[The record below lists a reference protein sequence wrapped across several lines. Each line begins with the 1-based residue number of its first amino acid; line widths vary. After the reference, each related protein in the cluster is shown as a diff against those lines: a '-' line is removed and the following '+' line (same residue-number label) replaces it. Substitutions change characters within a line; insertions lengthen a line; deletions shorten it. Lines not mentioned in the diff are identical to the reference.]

1 MEGNL
6 LTLDNL
12 REQLSNE
19 TNKDIS
25 KKELIETLIDMGVLI
40 RHTRRNI
47 MSSQGFN
54 NGYLALSNTA
64 DIDGRYRGY
73 YTEKLKKKLLD
84 MFKESEE

>member
-1 MEGNL
+1 MKDNL
-6 LTLDNL
+6 LTLDEL

-25 KKELIETLIDMGVLI
+25 EEELVETLSDIGILS

-47 MSSQGFN
+47 ISKQGFD
-54 NGYLALSNTA
+54 NGYLTLSNTA

-73 YTEKLKKKLLD
+73 YTKKLKNKLLD
-84 MFKESEE
+84 IFKESEE